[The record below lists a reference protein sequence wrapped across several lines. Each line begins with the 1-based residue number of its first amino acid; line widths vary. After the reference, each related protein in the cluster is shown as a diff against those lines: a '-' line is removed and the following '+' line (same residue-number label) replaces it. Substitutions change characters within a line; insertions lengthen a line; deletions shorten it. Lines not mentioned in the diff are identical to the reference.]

1 MKVRILAA
9 LLAFL
14 VAAPQAL
21 AGVVL
26 HACNATGEIHQEC
39 YCCDNE
45 DSETGPVTASVEQ
58 PPCCDT
64 QQSAAMH
71 LPASLVSAEQ
81 SPAPPAW
88 AVGAAGIEMTRP
100 ILAGSLTLGQAR
112 APPRSG
118 PALYIQNQ
126 SFLI

>member
-1 MKVRILAA
+1 MEVRILAA

-21 AGVVL
+21 AGVML
-26 HACNATGEIHQEC
+26 HACNVTGEMHQEC
-39 YCCDNE
+39 FCCDNE
-45 DSETGPVTASVEQ
+45 DSESSPATTSVEQ
-58 PPCCDT
+58 PPCCDA

-71 LPASLVSAEQ
+71 QPASLISADQ

-88 AVGAAGIEMTRP
+88 VVGAAGIEITRP
-100 ILAGSLTLGQAR
+100 KLAGSLMLGQAR

-126 SFLI
+126 AFLI

>member
-1 MKVRILAA
+1 MKVRILGA

-26 HACNATGEIHQEC
+26 HACNLTGEIHQEC
-39 YCCDNE
+39 CCCDDEN
-45 DSETGPVTASVEQ
+45 SETGPVTASVQQ
-58 PPCCDT
+58 PPCCDS
-64 QQSAAMH
+64 QQSAVMH
-71 LPASLVSAEQ
+71 LPASLISADQ

-88 AVGAAGIEMTRP
+88 AVGAAGIEINRP
-100 ILAGSLTLGQAR
+100 KLVGSLMLGQAR

-118 PALYIQNQ
+118 PALYIHYQA
-126 SFLI
+126 FLL